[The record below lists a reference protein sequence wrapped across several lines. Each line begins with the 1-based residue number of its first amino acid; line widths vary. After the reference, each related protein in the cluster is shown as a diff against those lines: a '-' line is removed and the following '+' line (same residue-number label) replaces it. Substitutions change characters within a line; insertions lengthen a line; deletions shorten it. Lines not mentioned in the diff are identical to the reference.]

1 MDSLTQAT
9 LGAAVGVAVMRQ
21 RVPVWQS
28 VLWGA
33 AMGTLPDLD
42 VLFDFGDPISNMTE
56 HRGPS
61 HALFVQGM
69 AAMGLVAMVKGWR
82 WVRGVTPTQGSGQS
96 QDLTLRWG
104 VATLLV
110 WVTHALLDAMTVYG
124 TRLWLPFS
132 SQAVGVGSVFI
143 IDPLYTLPLLAG
155 LLGMWALRGKA
166 AQRSLWLGLTIS
178 SLYLVWSVLAQ
189 QWVKHQ
195 VQPHLPNP
203 QVKVLVTPSAFNTLL
218 WRVVAVDNQ
227 AYHET
232 WVSLLDDE
240 QPPQWQRVTC
250 PVAAFEPYQQVRVV
264 AQLANFSD
272 GFFCFRASGKRWQI
286 TDLRMGQEPNYV
298 FTFQGEPV
306 GGDAGNG
313 WRVTQLPVAAPP
325 IGDALRW
332 LGQRTLGHTQL
343 PFEQW
348 QAAGKTRP

>member
-1 MDSLTQAT
+1 
-9 LGAAVGVAVMRQ
+9 
-21 RVPVWQS
+21 
-28 VLWGA
+28 
-33 AMGTLPDLD
+33 
-42 VLFDFGDPISNMTE
+42 
-56 HRGPS
+56 
-61 HALFVQGM
+61 
-69 AAMGLVAMVKGWR
+69 
-82 WVRGVTPTQGSGQS
+82 
-96 QDLTLRWG
+96 

-178 SLYLVWSVLAQ
+178 SLYLAWSVLAQ

-232 WVSLLDDE
+232 WVSLFDDE

-313 WRVTQLPVAAPP
+313 WRVTQLPFMAPP